1 MIYGVVVNAKEFS
14 DKNLAYVSGLSI
26 IFSTI
31 IYVLLL
37 FSGIY
42 YGNFIVVLPMSLIA
56 LVSTVII
63 PSGFFVNNPN
73 EAKVVEFFGNYI
85 GTIFQSGFFWT
96 VPFVRMRTIS
106 LKVRN
111 INTSKIKVNDF
122 NGNPIEIAAVIVW
135 KVISPA
141 KACLN
146 VGDYQEFINIQ
157 SETAVREL
165 AGSYPYDAED
175 DNESLR
181 NNSMQISSK
190 LRDIL
195 QSRLDVVGI
204 IIEDARIA
212 HLAYSSEIAQLML
225 RRQQAKAITNARGY
239 IVRNAITMVDEILTH
254 FELKYQ
260 INLSDEQKVKLINNL
275 LVSLISEQGAQPTLN
290 IE

>member
-1 MIYGVVVNAKEFS
+1 MNAKEFS

>member
-1 MIYGVVVNAKEFS
+1 MNAKEFS
-14 DKNLAYVSGLSI
+14 DKNLAYVSGLSV

-31 IYVLLL
+31 VYVLLL
-37 FSGIY
+37 VSGIY
-42 YGNFIVVLPMSLIA
+42 YGNFVVVLPMSLFA

-122 NGNPIEIAAVIVW
+122 NGNPIEIAAVVVW
-135 KVISPA
+135 KVVSPA

-175 DNESLR
+175 DSESLR
-181 NNSMQISSK
+181 NNSVQISSK

-195 QSRLDVVGI
+195 QSRLGVVGI
-204 IIEDARIA
+204 VVEDARIA
-212 HLAYSSEIAQLML
+212 HLAYSSEIAQIML

-239 IVRNAITMVDEILTH
+239 IVRNAITMVDEILKH
-254 FELKYQ
+254 FELKYK
-260 INLSDEQKVKLINNL
+260 INLSDEQKIKLINNL
-275 LVSLISEQGAQPTLN
+275 LVSLISEQGAQPTLS

>member
-1 MIYGVVVNAKEFS
+1 MNAKEFS

-135 KVISPA
+135 KVVSPA

-175 DNESLR
+175 DSESLR

>member
-1 MIYGVVVNAKEFS
+1 MF
-14 DKNLAYVSGLSI
+14 
-26 IFSTI
+26 
-31 IYVLLL
+31 LLL

-42 YGNFIVVLPMSLIA
+42 YGNFIVVLPMSLGA

-73 EAKVVEFFGNYI
+73 EARVVEFFGNYI

-122 NGNPIEIAAVIVW
+122 NGNPIEIAAVVVW
-135 KVISPA
+135 KVVSPA

-146 VGDYQEFINIQ
+146 VGDYHEFINIQ

-175 DNESLR
+175 DSESLR
-181 NNSMQISSK
+181 NNSVQISSK

-204 IIEDARIA
+204 IVEDARIA

-239 IVRNAITMVDEILTH
+239 IVRNAITMVDEVLKH

-290 IE
+290 IEYSLIVKRLMIIF